1 MLTPKTTALI
11 AAMSVLGTVA
21 PAAFAQD
28 LADPGDVIAE
38 NDIVVGVISQ
48 SNEVGDISQSIEQN
62 AFSLAATGDYSK
74 GDASSS
80 IEQEASQGFCLQ
92 QGNSAAVAGRDATA
106 VTANEIQAEAEAED
120 DSEAEAEVDCS

>member
-1 MLTPKTTALI
+1 MITAKTTALI

-28 LADPGDVIAE
+28 FIFE
-38 NDIVVGVISQ
+38 NDEVEADITQ
-48 SNEVGDISQSIEQN
+48 SNTVGDISQNIEQN
-62 AFSLAATGDYSK
+62 AFSLAFTGDYSR

-80 IEQEASQGFCLQ
+80 VEQEASQGFCLQ

-106 VTANEIQAEAEAED
+106 ITANEIQAEAEAED